1 MTRHYPNLGSA
12 SDWSCRVGNLIQPI
26 SSTTQIW
33 VVMRHQ
39 YGISVLVSQTS
50 FGGETSGNVTNMAVV
65 FSGYYLVSL
74 ALNFA
79 DNKKI
84 IIIIKIKNFSTLL
97 AFDSAD
103 YSSLSSTYFC
113 SLVLI
118 LTFAQ

>member
-1 MTRHYPNLGSA
+1 ML
-12 SDWSCRVGNLIQPI
+12 
-26 SSTTQIW
+26 
-33 VVMRHQ
+33 VV
-39 YGISVLVSQTS
+39 Y
-50 FGGETSGNVTNMAVV
+50 
-65 FSGYYLVSL
+65 SGYYLVSL

-103 YSSLSSTYFC
+103 YSSLSSKYFC